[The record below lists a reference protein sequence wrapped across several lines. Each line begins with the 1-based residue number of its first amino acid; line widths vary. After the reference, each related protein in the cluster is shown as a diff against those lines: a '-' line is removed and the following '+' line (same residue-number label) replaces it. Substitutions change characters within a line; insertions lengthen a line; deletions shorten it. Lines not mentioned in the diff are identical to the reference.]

1 MLAPL
6 AFALILAAC
15 NETEPSSD
23 ATVADATVADAPAT
37 DAPAADAPAAPAPAS
52 AAVQGDVYGEPLTL
66 TESTSIST
74 LLADIERFDGQKV
87 RVEGLV
93 TEVCA
98 KRGCWMSIA
107 GDQPFQELRFKVE
120 DGVITIPLEAKGR
133 YAVAEGT
140 CRKVMLSPEDAL
152 AMREHQ
158 AEEQGTPVDT
168 TTPLPTFLVKLEG
181 TGAVIRDR
189 I

>member
-6 AFALILAAC
+6 ALALVLAAC
-15 NETEPSSD
+15 SETD
-23 ATVADATVADAPAT
+23 
-37 DAPAADAPAAPAPAS
+37 PAADAPTADAPAAATAEPAPAAPAAPP
-52 AAVQGDVYGEPLTL
+52 GDVYGEPLTL
-66 TESTSIST
+66 TESTPIST
-74 LLADIERFDGQKV
+74 LLADIDAYDGKKV

-140 CRKVMLSPEDAL
+140 CRKVALSPEDAM
-152 AMREHQ
+152 AMREHE
-158 AEEQGTPVDT
+158 AEEQGKPVDT
-168 TTPLPTFLVKLEG
+168 TTPLPTFVVKLEG

-189 I
+189 S